1 MLSYERELIYSPQSE
16 STILE
21 RVRGIL
27 PEIIQLTGWPV
38 LVELFNMKGAIPGV
52 QIPSEVPIALHDFMD
67 FFKGFE
73 SVSAVRSI
81 FGEETENVL
90 KSLKVEFF
98 SSKFGYMG
106 VSDEDGHLIVSAY
119 YLREGELVSKYL
131 DVIHELVHVR
141 QFREGIPLFD
151 ENYEYHNRP
160 TELEA
165 YKLAVNEGRRL
176 GMSDKQLFEY
186 LKVDWMD
193 EDEVRKL
200 AKNLEVKAPP
210 KHALERVR

>member
-1 MLSYERELIYSPQSE
+1 MRFRSLREF
-16 STILE
+16 TI
-21 RVRGIL
+21 
-27 PEIIQLTGWPV
+27 PE
-38 LVELFNMKGAIPGV
+38 V
-52 QIPSEVPIALHDFMD
+52 QIPTRVPIALHDFTE

-73 SVSAVRSI
+73 EIPAVRSI
-81 FGEETENVL
+81 FGVETGKVL
-90 KSLKVEFF
+90 KGLKVEFF

-131 DVIHELVHVR
+131 DVVHELVHVR
-141 QFREGIPLFD
+141 QFMEGKPLFD
-151 ENYEYHNRP
+151 ENYEYYNRP

-165 YKLAVNEGRRL
+165 YKLAIAEGRRL
-176 GMSDKQLFEY
+176 GMSDKELFDY

-200 AKNLEVKAPP
+200 AKNLGVKVAP
-210 KHALERVR
+210 KRALERVR

>member
-1 MLSYERELIYSPQSE
+1 M
-16 STILE
+16 
-21 RVRGIL
+21 
-27 PEIIQLTGWPV
+27 
-38 LVELFNMKGAIPGV
+38 
-52 QIPSEVPIALHDFMD
+52 HDFTEY
-67 FFKGFE
+67 FKGFE
-73 SVSAVRSI
+73 KLACVRSI
-81 FGEETENVL
+81 FGEETERVL
-90 KSLKVEFF
+90 ASLKVEFF

-141 QFREGIPLFD
+141 QFREGRPLFD

-165 YKLAVNEGRRL
+165 YELAIAEGRRL
-176 GMSDKQLFEY
+176 GMSDKELFDY
-186 LKVDWMD
+186 LKVDWMS

-200 AKNLEVKAPP
+200 ARNLGVKVAP
-210 KHALERVR
+210 KRTVERVR

>member
-1 MLSYERELIYSPQSE
+1 LREF
-16 STILE
+16 TI
-21 RVRGIL
+21 
-27 PEIIQLTGWPV
+27 PE
-38 LVELFNMKGAIPGV
+38 VEIPTR
-52 QIPSEVPIALHDFMD
+52 VPIALHDFTD

-73 SVSAVRSI
+73 AIPAVRSI
-81 FGEETENVL
+81 FGEETGKVL
-90 KSLKVEFF
+90 KDLKVEFF

-131 DVIHELVHVR
+131 DVVHELVHVR
-141 QFREGIPLFD
+141 QFMEGKPLFD

-165 YKLAVNEGRRL
+165 YKLAITEGRRL
-176 GMSDKQLFEY
+176 GMLDKELFDY

-193 EDEVRKL
+193 EEEVRKL
-200 AKNLEVKAPP
+200 AKNVGIKVPP
-210 KHALERVR
+210 KHSLERAR

>member
-1 MLSYERELIYSPQSE
+1 MREF
-16 STILE
+16 TI
-21 RVRGIL
+21 
-27 PEIIQLTGWPV
+27 PE
-38 LVELFNMKGAIPGV
+38 V
-52 QIPSEVPIALHDFMD
+52 QIPTRVPIALHDFTE

-73 SVSAVRSI
+73 EIPAVRSI
-81 FGEETENVL
+81 FGVETGKVL
-90 KSLKVEFF
+90 KGLKVEFF

-131 DVIHELVHVR
+131 DVVHELVHVR
-141 QFREGIPLFD
+141 QFMEGKPLFD
-151 ENYEYHNRP
+151 ENYEYYNRP

-165 YKLAVNEGRRL
+165 YKLAIAEGRRL
-176 GMSDKQLFEY
+176 GMSDKELFDY

-200 AKNLEVKAPP
+200 AKNLGVKVAP
-210 KHALERVR
+210 KRALERVR